1 MSNLGKTIYSVLLVW
16 MRAVND
22 WIWSLVNGG
31 GEGLYKLVLAHW
43 KTWLI
48 VLVVTGMVVD
58 WLVWMVRWRP
68 LRLIFG
74 KRVNV
79 PEPQDEADWEDEDEP
94 YYRPD
99 DDADL
104 DSAMA
109 HADWTDTTLRTLS
122 EIDPDWADNLSLDA
136 PEVLDYAPPEPPRRT
151 VDDPWAET
159 PDEYFYDVDDGETE
173 PAPQPYAPPAQ
184 PESDTEPEPQWQQPS
199 PDLYAAEG
207 DDEAMEGGTRVFGR
221 AGAPVRRR
229 EPAQYDTPDFAPDEP
244 VQNDDNAYVEPDE
257 AADYAAP
264 PTRRRRRGIR
274 ASGWND
280 EDAPVSARR
289 VTNDDASSARRA
301 ADSDARPARLVTP
314 EQSAPQPYA
323 QQPKRKRFLS
333 LSADG
338 EEAVSGLPPMPTDGD
353 AFYNAAMPDGSRR
366 DER

>member
-22 WIWSLVNGG
+22 WMWSLVNGG

-74 KRVNV
+74 KRVDV
-79 PEPQDEADWEDEDEP
+79 PEPQDEPEWEDEDEP

-99 DDADL
+99 DDLDL

-109 HADWTDTTLRTLS
+109 RADWTDNTLRTLS
-122 EIDPDWADNLSLDA
+122 EIDPNWADNISVDA
-136 PEVLDYAPPEPPRRT
+136 PEVLDYAPPEPARRA

-159 PDEYFYDVDDGETE
+159 PDEYVYDVDDEPE

-184 PESDTEPEPQWQQPS
+184 PEPAPEPEPQWQQPS
-199 PDLYAAEG
+199 PDLYAADG

-221 AGAPVRRR
+221 ASAPVRRR
-229 EPAQYDTPDFAPDEP
+229 EPAQYNAPDFAPDES
-244 VQNDDNAYVEPDE
+244 VQDEYAEPDE
-257 AADYAAP
+257 ATDYAAP
-264 PTRRRRRGIR
+264 PTRRRRRSIR
-274 ASGWND
+274 ASGWVD
-280 EDAPVSARR
+280 EDEPVSGRR
-289 VTNDDASSARRA
+289 VTGDDASSARRA

-314 EQSAPQPYA
+314 EPSAPQSYV
-323 QQPKRKRFLS
+323 QQPKRKRFFS
-333 LSADG
+333 LSADS

-353 AFYNAAMPDGSRR
+353 AFYDAAMPDGSRR
-366 DER
+366 DGK

>member
-48 VLVVTGMVVD
+48 VLVVTGMAVD

-173 PAPQPYAPPAQ
+173 PAPQPYAPPL
-184 PESDTEPEPQWQQPS
+184 T
-199 PDLYAAEG
+199 L
-207 DDEAMEGGTRVFGR
+207 
-221 AGAPVRRR
+221 
-229 EPAQYDTPDFAPDEP
+229 
-244 VQNDDNAYVEPDE
+244 
-257 AADYAAP
+257 
-264 PTRRRRRGIR
+264 IC
-274 ASGWND
+274 
-280 EDAPVSARR
+280 
-289 VTNDDASSARRA
+289 
-301 ADSDARPARLVTP
+301 
-314 EQSAPQPYA
+314 
-323 QQPKRKRFLS
+323 
-333 LSADG
+333 
-338 EEAVSGLPPMPTDGD
+338 
-353 AFYNAAMPDGSRR
+353 
-366 DER
+366 